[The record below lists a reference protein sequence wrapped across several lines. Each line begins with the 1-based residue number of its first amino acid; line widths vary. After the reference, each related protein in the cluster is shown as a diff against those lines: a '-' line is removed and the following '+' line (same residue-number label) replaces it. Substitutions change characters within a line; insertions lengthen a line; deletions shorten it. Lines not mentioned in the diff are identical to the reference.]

1 MVLGARFDPATRCLL
16 EGSDIMNL
24 LPMVMML
31 IGVQMLVYRDDA
43 RARGALEAESRLRPW
58 TASSPQQLA

>member
-31 IGVQMLVYRDDA
+31 IDGSILKATTVPPVRD
-43 RARGALEAESRLRPW
+43 RRRQSRSFVHRQNAW
-58 TASSPQQLA
+58 I